1 MAFDKVIYIKLMIIC
16 NGIWRGHLYIVSN
29 SICQLWVRWKNIL
42 WKFLRTYMLFMQ
54 RWKWSWVAS
63 KCFSCNLEILK
74 EKYWYLKFIVNFKN
88 WFRRYLSII
97 QKNFMEKGQKY
108 YPRLFF
114 QHFHIPV
121 WKNYSRKN
129 YLIDFI
135 SIFQVVFKTD
145 IYGTF
150 RQTLVYDFGL
160 EPVLS
165 REMQIESAPIT
176 DIEKLSKDLVLSEQ
190 GRWKVESVD
199 LVPFENK

>member
-1 MAFDKVIYIKLMIIC
+1 MIFEIHCHFQKLTQKIFIDNTEEFYGIRTKILRNTFLSAFSYIK
-16 NGIWRGHLYIVSN
+16 
-29 SICQLWVRWKNIL
+29 K
-42 WKFLRTYMLFMQ
+42 LF
-54 RWKWSWVAS
+54 K
-63 KCFSCNLEILK
+63 KK
-74 EKYWYLKFIVNFKN
+74 
-88 WFRRYLSII
+88 LS
-97 QKNFMEKGQKY
+97 
-108 YPRLFF
+108 
-114 QHFHIPV
+114 
-121 WKNYSRKN
+121 
-129 YLIDFI
+129 IDFI